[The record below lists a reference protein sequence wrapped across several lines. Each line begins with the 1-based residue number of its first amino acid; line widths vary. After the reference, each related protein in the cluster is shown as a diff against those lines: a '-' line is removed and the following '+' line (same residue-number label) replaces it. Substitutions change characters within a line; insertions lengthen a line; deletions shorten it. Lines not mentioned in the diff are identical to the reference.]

1 MGLAAYGQ
9 PKYKEIL
16 KNIIKYDENNFYF
29 LNLKY
34 FNFFTKNTKQS
45 HNGSPVYNDL
55 FSTKIFDLLGESRLP
70 NEKIE
75 ERHIDLACSIQD
87 TYEEIFYKI
96 LNKIYKI
103 HNNNQLSLSGGC
115 IMNSVANGKILAN
128 TSFKKIFI
136 PFAPGDNGG
145 AIGAAL
151 YASSKIL
158 NKKKFIDNCFVN
170 SSPYLGKKYKN
181 NEISFV
187 LENNKNIKE
196 IANIYYYNDDLLIKK
211 TAQCI
216 AQKKIV
222 GWFQD
227 QIEFGSRA
235 LGNRSVLADP
245 RDDKIRDKI
254 NAQIK
259 IREMFRPFAPSI
271 LEEYV
276 DEYFE
281 QNLDSSYMSFVFKV
295 KNNKIKKIPAVTH
308 VDGTGRLQTVT
319 SRGNFKFYS
328 LISRFHKI
336 TGIPLLLNTSLNE
349 NEPIVMSPEDALNMF
364 IRTKL
369 DIMVVQNYF
378 LIRK

>member
-1 MGLAAYGQ
+1 
-9 PKYKEIL
+9 
-16 KNIIKYDENNFYF
+16 
-29 LNLKY
+29 
-34 FNFFTKNTKQS
+34 
-45 HNGSPVYNDL
+45 
-55 FSTKIFDLLGESRLP
+55 
-70 NEKIE
+70 
-75 ERHIDLACSIQD
+75 
-87 TYEEIFYKI
+87 
-96 LNKIYKI
+96 
-103 HNNNQLSLSGGC
+103 
-115 IMNSVANGKILAN
+115 MNSVANGKILAN

-158 NKKKFIDNCFVN
+158 NKKKFIDNCLIN

-227 QIEFGSRA
+227 RIEFGSRA

-281 QNLDSSYMSFVFKV
+281 QSLDSSYMSFVFKV

-308 VDGTGRLQTVT
+308 VDGTGRLQTIT

-328 LISRFHKI
+328 LISQFHKI

-369 DIMVVQNYF
+369 DIMVMQNFF